1 MIDILVA
8 LTFAGCI
15 WGIARAWGR
24 RPDYRR
30 VAGWT
35 AFGMFG
41 IAAYTEF
48 MIASA
53 GTLAPSLG
61 RLVPIMLFAV
71 LMLRLGRKRESESGP
86 AGGLLAETPVAGWA
100 AGAQALVQR
109 IALEL
114 DPETAEEQRS

>member
-30 VAGWT
+30 VTAWT

-41 IAAYTEF
+41 VAAYTEYS
-48 MIASA
+48 IAA
-53 GTLAPSLG
+53 TGTLAPSLG
-61 RLVPIMLFAV
+61 RLIPIMLFAV
-71 LMLRLGRKRESESGP
+71 IMFRLGRKPDPE
-86 AGGLLAETPVAGWA
+86 ETPA
-100 AGAQALVQR
+100 AEGA
-109 IALEL
+109 
-114 DPETAEEQRS
+114 